1 MRKRLYLANPYGF
14 SAQARATA
22 LPTLVEALEATGVEV
37 WEPFARSDLLDRT
50 TPGWAYRVAQAD
62 TRDVRQA
69 DALFAVV
76 NGCPPDEGVM
86 VELGLAI
93 AWSKPTF
100 LFRDDFRR
108 CTDSDVYPLNLML
121 FAGLP
126 ETDWES
132 YWYSSV
138 REIADPD
145 KALVRWLRKR
155 QGTIEPT
162 NRRVFISYPTANQ
175 DLVENFADRL
185 LEYGVKAW
193 VYSIDKALSQET
205 WPEIEARIEESDV
218 FVFVASE
225 YSRDAEGQHRELEI
239 AVERIDRNGERGSR
253 LLPIVIGDLSFGE
266 LPPVLQRV
274 NGLRLDGRTVAST
287 AHELAKTFFPN
298 LLGDTRAMAWHCPR
312 PGQWLEVHH
321 VAPGIEQHLKR
332 KDLLY
337 FRKLSPMGLFECY
350 SPKLKGLFWIMP
362 ENVRACE
369 MSQGKYPNVPR
380 EFSYL
385 ASLEDEMRGHDM
397 RSATA
402 GAVAKGPG

>member
-37 WEPFARSDLLDRT
+37 WEPFARSDLLDRA

-93 AWSKPTF
+93 AWGKPTF

-138 REIADPD
+138 REVADPD
-145 KALVRWLRKR
+145 KALARWLRES
-155 QGTIEPT
+155 QDTIEPT
-162 NRRVFISYPTANQ
+162 SRRVFLSYPTANQ

-185 LEYGVKAW
+185 LQYGVKAW
-193 VYSIDKALSQET
+193 VYSIDKTLSHGT
-205 WPEIEARIEESDV
+205 WPEIEARIDEADL

-225 YSRDAEGQHRELEI
+225 DSLDAEGQHRELQRAI
-239 AVERIDRNGERGSR
+239 ERIGRNGERAFK
-253 LLPIVIGDLSFGE
+253 LLPIVIGDLSFGG
-266 LPPVLQRV
+266 LPAVLQRV
-274 NGLRLDGRTVAST
+274 NGLRLDVHTVAST
-287 AHELAKTFFPN
+287 AHELARTFFPN
-298 LLGDTRAMAWHCPR
+298 LLGDARARAWHCPK

-321 VAPGIEQHLKR
+321 VAPGIEQYLER

-337 FRKLSPMGLFECY
+337 FRRLSPMGLFECY
-350 SPKLKGLFWIMP
+350 SPKLNDLFWIMP
-362 ENVRACE
+362 ENVRACD
-369 MSQGKYPNVPR
+369 MSPGKYPNVPR
-380 EFSYL
+380 EFSY
-385 ASLEDEMRGHDM
+385 ATSFEDEMRGHDM
-397 RSATA
+397 RRAATDA
-402 GAVAKGPG
+402 AQGSG